1 MIQMKKSPQLKKL
14 NISSETVQLRL
25 REMSEL
31 HKVGMSMEGAK
42 WIGKIGEGAKAAV
55 ERFRERTETKLQ

>member
-42 WIGKIGEGAKAAV
+42 WIGKIGEGAKVAV